1 MRAVAR
7 DADLCLP
14 DRKRKPL
21 PVARDVAPLMK
32 LISFFFPKA
41 SIGTYLI
48 AMAVAIA
55 LPIFAF
61 VALLLLQLE
70 DNQRSTL
77 KRETAQDALALSRI
91 VDRQLQDMATTL
103 RLLSSSPELE
113 NGNFASFHERTET
126 ALRADTLYVIAVDR
140 NGQQLLNT
148 RRPFGTPLGKTA
160 NIAALNAAMT
170 SGRIEVSDVFRGV
183 TSGEWVYNVT
193 LPRAD
198 DPVAALIITQNAK
211 DLGKLVTTEGL
222 AAGWSAAVIDQD
234 GHVVAA
240 TGPANLQPGTL
251 FDQRILPALTV
262 SRGVFEDE
270 EILPHML
277 LGYARIPGW
286 SWKTVIWGPVA
297 QASILSTWR
306 FLIIGGMAL
315 MLVAVLAAYTVARQV
330 RTTIRDIAEMAN
342 RMGEGHIVSPV
353 DTSVIEANQVAIALS
368 NASFD
373 RSQTEDRLRFVMHEL
388 VHRTKNLLTLAQAMM
403 RQLAKQSDSVET
415 FRAAVADRLEGLVR
429 SIELLT
435 SEQWGGVSLRRVV
448 DIHLQAFPQSHDQI
462 EISGEDFVLKPDAVQ
477 NLGLALHEL
486 ATNSVKY
493 GALSVPQGR
502 VRFEWRDVKEDDKP
516 DALLRFTW
524 EERGGPAVVE
534 PSRSGF
540 GTTVIK
546 AHAAS
551 AFRGTVEIDFLP
563 QGLRWV
569 LTAQRATLERE

>member
-1 MRAVAR
+1 MKIVA
-7 DADLCLP
+7 L
-14 DRKRKPL
+14 
-21 PVARDVAPLMK
+21 
-32 LISFFFPKA
+32 FFPKA
-41 SIGTYLI
+41 SIGTYLV

-91 VDRQLQDMATTL
+91 IDRQLQDMATTL

-113 NGNFASFHERTET
+113 NGNLASFHERTET
-126 ALRADTLYVIAVDR
+126 ALRDNTLFVIAVDR
-140 NGQQLLNT
+140 TGQQLLNT
-148 RRPFGTPLGKTA
+148 RRAFGTPLGKTA
-160 NIAALNAAMT
+160 NMT
-170 SGRIEVSDVFRGV
+170 SLEAVMASGRIEASDVFRGR

-193 LPRAD
+193 LPRKN
-198 DPVAALIITQNAK
+198 DPVAALIITQDAK

-222 AAGWSAAVIDQD
+222 APGWSAAVIDES

-240 TGPANLQPGTL
+240 TGPANLEPGTP
-251 FDQRILPALTV
+251 FDPRILPALTV
-262 SRGVFEDE
+262 SRGVFQDE
-270 EILPHML
+270 KILPHML
-277 LGYARIPGW
+277 LGYAQIPGW
-286 SWKTVIWGPVA
+286 SWKTVIWGPIA

-306 FLIIGGMAL
+306 FLIIGGVAL
-315 MLVAVLAAYTVARQV
+315 VLVAVLAAYAVARQV
-330 RTTIRDIAEMAN
+330 RTTIRDIADMAN

-353 DTSVIEANQVAIALS
+353 ETSVIEANQVAIALS

-403 RQLAKQSDSVET
+403 RQLAKQSDSVES
-415 FRAAVADRLEGLVR
+415 FRTAVSDRLEGLVR

-448 DIHLQAFPQSHDQI
+448 DIHLQAFPQSREQI
-462 EISGEDFVLKPDAVQ
+462 NISGKDFVLKPDAVQ

-502 VRFEWRDVKEDDKP
+502 VRFEWRDVSEEDKP

-524 EERGGPAVVE
+524 EERGGPPVTE
-534 PSRSGF
+534 QPSRSGF

-551 AFRGTVEIDFLP
+551 AFRGTVEIDFRP
-563 QGLRWV
+563 EGLLWV
-569 LTAQRATLERE
+569 LTAQRATLERD